1 MDPKIALLLFTLSA
15 IVLSVSASP
24 GKGPIE
30 SEIAVCIQNNNLFF
44 RDFLSEVAGG
54 GIGNDLG
61 GTVRLYPRNGDILS
75 HGCQVEF
82 SKKSIFR
89 KTGIFSEFLLSAYLE
104 VPCPED
110 LATLFFLTML
120 ETDMLIQGG
129 GGSASTQRPPSLS
142 FRRICERYKYFFQNF
157 LHYIFLG
164 EKPFQVRPNQERQAE
179 VRKIRH

>member
-61 GTVRLYPRNGDILS
+61 GQVRLYPRNGDILS
-75 HGCQVEF
+75 HCCQM
-82 SKKSIFR
+82 
-89 KTGIFSEFLLSAYLE
+89 GIFYSILRKITFFQNFFINIKGQKRPKNVIFALFYVLSEIFMLFSR
-104 VPCPED
+104 PED
-110 LATLFFLTML
+110 LATLFFLTYRVLQVNCNKIQLHPEPNMVHL
-120 ETDMLIQGG
+120 ELT
-129 GGSASTQRPPSLS
+129 
-142 FRRICERYKYFFQNF
+142 
-157 LHYIFLG
+157 
-164 EKPFQVRPNQERQAE
+164 
-179 VRKIRH
+179 